1 MPKADLVCADGTRT
15 SIEVSPAFSILV
27 AAQRAGAALR
37 HDCGGKALCG
47 TCRVRVLSGTLSPVA
62 ERERLR
68 LGVVGAGPGVRLAC
82 QARAGTDLS
91 LEAVLPL
98 TEPGNQQKEGL

>member
-1 MPKADLVCADGTRT
+1 MAKAELLCADGKRT
-15 SIEVSPAFSILV
+15 TLDVSPAFSILV

-47 TCRVRVLSGTLSPVA
+47 TCRVRVLSGKLSPIT

-68 LGVVGAGPGVRLAC
+68 LDAVGAGPGVRLAC

-91 LEAVLPL
+91 LDAILNL
-98 TEPGNQQKEGL
+98 EGTGQA

>member
-1 MPKADLVCADGTRT
+1 MPHADLLCADGSRT
-15 SIEVSPAFSILV
+15 TIEVSPAFSILI

-47 TCRVRVLSGTLSPVA
+47 TCRVRVISGTLSPVL
-62 ERERLR
+62 ERERVR
-68 LGVVGAGPGVRLAC
+68 LDAVEAGPGVRLAC
-82 QARAGTDLS
+82 QARPGSNLS

-98 TEPGNQQKEGL
+98 SGPVHP

>member
-1 MPKADLVCADGTRT
+1 MAKAELLCADGKRATLD
-15 SIEVSPAFSILV
+15 VSPAFSILV

-47 TCRVRVLSGTLSPVA
+47 TCRVRVLSGKLSPVT

-68 LGVVGAGPGVRLAC
+68 LDAVGAGPGVRLAC
-82 QARAGTDLS
+82 QARAGTDLG
-91 LEAVLPL
+91 LEAVLPM
-98 TEPGNQQKEGL
+98 TEPGKAR

>member
-1 MPKADLVCADGTRT
+1 MAKAELLCADGTRT
-15 SIEVSPAFSILV
+15 SIDVSPAFSVLV

-47 TCRVRVLSGTLSPVA
+47 TCRVRVLSGKLSPIT
-62 ERERLR
+62 ERERHR
-68 LGVVGAGPGVRLAC
+68 LDVVGAGPGVRLAC
-82 QARAGTDLS
+82 QARPGSDLS

-98 TEPGNQQKEGL
+98 ADAAQPSRQKG

>member
-1 MPKADLVCADGTRT
+1 MPHADLLCADGSRAT
-15 SIEVSPAFSILV
+15 IEVSPAFSILI

-47 TCRVRVLSGTLSPVA
+47 TCRVRVISGTLSPVL

-68 LGVVGAGPGVRLAC
+68 LDAVGAGPGVRLAC
-82 QARAGTDLS
+82 QARPGSNLS

-98 TEPGNQQKEGL
+98 SGPTHP